1 MFSES
6 TYCGLIY
13 YADAHAGF
21 METAQYVQFI
31 ANIWNICKVLSVK
44 APDKGIL
51 MFFVIIS
58 F

>member
-13 YADAHAGF
+13 YADTHAGF

-31 ANIWNICKVLSVK
+31 ANIWKVLSVK
-44 APDKGIL
+44 APYKSIL